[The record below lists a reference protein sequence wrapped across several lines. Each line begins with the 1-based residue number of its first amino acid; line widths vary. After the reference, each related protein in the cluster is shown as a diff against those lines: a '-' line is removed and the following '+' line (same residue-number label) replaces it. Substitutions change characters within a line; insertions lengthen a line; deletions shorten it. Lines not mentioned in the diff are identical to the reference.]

1 MVGEIDDVTV
11 IVGDKEVDADPHCVT
26 ELVPQSDTVGESDD
40 VVEIVDDVE
49 IVPDTDCEP
58 VLESDDEALREVVAV
73 PLGLI
78 ETEGDGVILPDEL
91 ADPL

>member
-1 MVGEIDDVTV
+1 MDD
-11 IVGDKEVDADPHCVT
+11 E
-26 ELVPQSDTVGESDD
+26 
-40 VVEIVDDVE
+40 E

-73 PLGLI
+73 TLGL
-78 ETEGDGVILPDEL
+78 TVTDGDTVILPVEL